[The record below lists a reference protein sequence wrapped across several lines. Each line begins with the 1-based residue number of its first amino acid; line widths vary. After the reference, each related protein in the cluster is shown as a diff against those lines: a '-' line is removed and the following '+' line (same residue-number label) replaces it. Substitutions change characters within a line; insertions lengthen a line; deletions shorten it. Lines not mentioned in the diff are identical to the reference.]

1 MFIHRL
7 SAAIGAMIAALG
19 GIDALIFSA
28 GIGENSS
35 EVRAATC
42 SGFEYLRMK
51 LDSNRNQ
58 HCTKDADVAASASV
72 VRVLV
77 VRAQEDWAIAQDC
90 WKLRSSVP
98 KNLASAT

>member
-1 MFIHRL
+1 
-7 SAAIGAMIAALG
+7 MIAALG

-42 SGFEYLRMK
+42 SKFEHLRLK

-58 HCTKDADVAASASV
+58 YCTKDGDVAATESV

-90 WKLRSSVP
+90 WKLTSSVP
-98 KNLASAT
+98 PNIASAT